1 MKTTEFIFDGKQI
14 SYEVEED
21 GYMIYLDNKPWI
33 HQYEPYIPDKSKSYE
48 ENALIQIE
56 DICRVDV
63 PEQDRAEVLALLDS
77 DVLQEKNINNIT

>member
-1 MKTTEFIFDGKQI
+1 MKTTEFLFDGKQV
-14 SYEVEED
+14 SYEIRED

-33 HQYEPYIPDKSKSYE
+33 SQYEPYIPDKSKSYE

-63 PEQDRAEVLALLDS
+63 PEQDIAEVQAKLD
-77 DVLQEKNINNIT
+77 E